1 MLKSYKQLNRW
12 YGALEPETGS
22 SAPARPAEESAPIA
36 DEDDGPARYPDYIPN
51 EQPVAPPEPPV
62 RRSEFTGGWS
72 DWVADRAPG
81 PDDDYTPRNGD
92 VVRFPWPDDDP
103 EEVAEPVR
111 LGAARDLR
119 TAGKSS
125 GGGRARALVVLIA
138 TVLLLAAA
146 AAGVLYLLGDSGERR
161 AGDETAVQ
169 FTAGSFESTAG
180 PAQRCPTERTDEV
193 VRSAEAGGTDSGPDA
208 ILRFQYAY
216 YVDRSAVLAR
226 EVVAPGAPVS
236 PASVIQRG
244 IDSIAAGTT
253 HCVRI
258 VTLDQGRYSV
268 EVTEYRPDG
277 QPATYSKQMVTTAVI
292 GGRTLITGITA
303 G

>member
-1 MLKSYKQLNRW
+1 MLKSYKHLDRW
-12 YGALEPETGS
+12 YDALEPDAGS
-22 SAPARPAEESAPIA
+22 SAPARPAEESAPVA
-36 DEDDGPARYPDYIPN
+36 DEDDGPARYPDYIHD
-51 EQPVAPPEPPV
+51 EEPVAPPEPPV

-103 EEVAEPVR
+103 E
-111 LGAARDLR
+111 RDLR
-119 TAGKSS
+119 TAVKSS
-125 GGGRARALVVLIA
+125 GGGRTRAVLVLLA

-146 AAGVLYLLGDSGERR
+146 AAGVLYLLGGSGERR
-161 AGDETAVQ
+161 AGEETAVQ
-169 FTAGSFESTAG
+169 FTAGSSDSAAG

-193 VRSAEAGGTDSGPDA
+193 VRSAEAGGTGSGPDA

-216 YVDRSAVLAR
+216 YVDRSAALAR
-226 EVVAPGAPVS
+226 EVVAPDAPVS

-244 IDSIAAGTT
+244 IDSIAEGTT

-258 VTLDQGRYSV
+258 VTLEQGRYSV